1 LLKNYH
7 YIISTKDALHNIQ
20 ECIQEALSVDVWSQY
35 QTKKA
40 RTGNSK
46 AERADRMKK
55 VHHSATDKIANTNE
69 NANENGNENQ
79 NKDRRIRTQKLDD
92 SLIKC
97 TVRSGVLLVEENY
110 FLVRSMQRVE
120 RCRRFYRN

>member
-20 ECIQEALSVDVWSQY
+20 ECIQEVLSVDVRSQY

-40 RTGNSK
+40 RKENSK

-69 NANENGNENQ
+69 NANENGNDENQ
-79 NKDRRIRTQKLDD
+79 NKDRRIRTHQLDGL
-92 SLIKC
+92 LIKC
-97 TVRSGVLLVEENY
+97 TVRQECY
-110 FLVRSMQRVE
+110 
-120 RCRRFYRN
+120 